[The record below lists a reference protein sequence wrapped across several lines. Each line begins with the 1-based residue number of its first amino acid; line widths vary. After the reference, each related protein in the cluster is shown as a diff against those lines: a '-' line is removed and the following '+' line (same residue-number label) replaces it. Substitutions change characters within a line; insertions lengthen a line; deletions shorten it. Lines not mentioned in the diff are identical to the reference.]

1 MNPHTSICIRHA
13 QRIALSVRAALL
25 LPSCCCY
32 SLYLKSEFSICTSLG
47 SRGSRSG
54 LRRRPRC
61 AAFSPAALHSAL
73 MIGMTGHTGVILS
86 VAAAARLRHSGN
98 AVGLCNFSFAN
109 RREIAIVSVSSTFWG
124 GRVPLFFTLMMYR
137 SPRISFYTRTQN
149 CERARFRRC
158 HITLLTIKEN
168 VFSGQTAE
176 ILEPSI
182 VWASPASLRRMSG
195 PPSASQALP
204 KASVAQ
210 TQAALTGARTT
221 PSARADANGRKED
234 GPPKRCTRLPNV
246 AAARPSISA
255 VGACA
260 PSELRVH
267 HHVHSTGIRS
277 VTS

>member
-1 MNPHTSICIRHA
+1 MIGKKRE
-13 QRIALSVRAALL
+13 R
-25 LPSCCCY
+25 
-32 SLYLKSEFSICTSLG
+32 G

-176 ILEPSI
+176 ILEPSN

-204 KASVAQ
+204 KASVAPKRKQRSQGRAPLRRRAPTQ
-210 TQAALTGARTT
+210 TAEKK
-221 PSARADANGRKED
+221 RAPQTSHT
-234 GPPKRCTRLPNV
+234 PPKRRSRSSVHRYRRC
-246 AAARPSISA
+246 
-255 VGACA
+255 G
-260 PSELRVH
+260 RVRA
-267 HHVHSTGIRS
+267 I
-277 VTS
+277 